1 MKNLEELQNVT
12 ARLVALSADVEMY
25 TDFIV
30 NENSVIEKLQED
42 LDREIDDGHEDSG
55 EVFGFS
61 VGMVKGSTYKKILEM
76 IIDDKKELIE
86 DWSSEVAGLKVLI
99 VKTISGVTE
108 EPKEEFLAG
117 DIEICPHCSMEMI
130 YSIDGDTCLEEK
142 WSCPNCD

>member
-86 DWSSEVAGLKVLI
+86 DWASEVAGLKVLI

-108 EPKEEFLAG
+108 EPKEEEEE
-117 DIEICPHCSMEMI
+117 DVIVCPHCSMEMV